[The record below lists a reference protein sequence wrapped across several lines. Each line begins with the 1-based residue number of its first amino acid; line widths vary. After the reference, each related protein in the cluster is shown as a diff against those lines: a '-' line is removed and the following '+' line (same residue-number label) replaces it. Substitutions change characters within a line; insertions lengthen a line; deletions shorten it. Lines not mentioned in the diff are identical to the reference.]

1 MQLIFFKLKYNI
13 FIYTGETRNSTS
25 EFERDEDTSQTASQA
40 KDSTL
45 QTNNA
50 GTIHNDSNISAEKE
64 PGLVQINDV
73 TDNNDDPQLS
83 VISSKDTNI
92 KKSSSQADF
101 SDNTTTNGKL
111 GVTSSTIEHK
121 TEPSKHKKANTES
134 IPSADT
140 NCVVVTTYNQ
150 KSSTGQGS
158 VLPEGEAALT
168 SQQSNTISKSTSAQ
182 STSAQSINATSNIAM
197 EKIND
202 TTLREDSAIQSRSN
216 IALNNTGLKEISK
229 SSSQPVHGLHKE
241 QCNTVASESESHITQ
256 SKILQSEGKTMML
269 RGMTENI
276 LGSRSQEK
284 RAPLLAVVKP
294 SSTRTLTKNITQQSL
309 EDSQSGTSAHQSTLS
324 NIFTSENA
332 KTHTDLTNVS
342 MSQNLNN
349 VGEPYSQ
356 VLSSSQAYHQA
367 PSQICTHALTA
378 TQARPSHFTNFNTQ
392 LLKETPKK
400 EDQHSEHTSSINE
413 GLAKNTDQGILDQK
427 MSQSATEARVLRS
440 RVTKTPD
447 NKQPFSS
454 KNPSTKMPV
463 MDQSIK
469 SPLRSN
475 QSPLRSN
482 QSQKERKQESK
493 STNDEFFFSDG
504 EDESIPQVIGSQ
516 VDRIEMFLK
525 NERLRL
531 SKKRKTTDE

>member
-1 MQLIFFKLKYNI
+1 
-13 FIYTGETRNSTS
+13 
-25 EFERDEDTSQTASQA
+25 
-40 KDSTL
+40 
-45 QTNNA
+45 
-50 GTIHNDSNISAEKE
+50 
-64 PGLVQINDV
+64 
-73 TDNNDDPQLS
+73 
-83 VISSKDTNI
+83 
-92 KKSSSQADF
+92 
-101 SDNTTTNGKL
+101 
-111 GVTSSTIEHK
+111 
-121 TEPSKHKKANTES
+121 
-134 IPSADT
+134 
-140 NCVVVTTYNQ
+140 
-150 KSSTGQGS
+150 
-158 VLPEGEAALT
+158 
-168 SQQSNTISKSTSAQ
+168 
-182 STSAQSINATSNIAM
+182 M

-202 TTLREDSAIQSRSN
+202 TTLRGDSAIQSRSN
-216 IALNNTGLKEISK
+216 TALNNTGLKEINK
-229 SSSQPVHGLHKE
+229 SSSRPVHGLHKE
-241 QCNTVASESESHITQ
+241 QCNTVASESESHLTQ

-276 LGSRSQEK
+276 LGRRSQEK

-294 SSTRTLTKNITQQSL
+294 SSTRTLTKNILQQSL
-309 EDSQSGTSAHQSTLS
+309 EDSQPGTSAHQSTPS
-324 NIFTSENA
+324 NIFTSEDAN
-332 KTHTDLTNVS
+332 THTDMTNVS
-342 MSQNLNN
+342 MSQNSNN

-367 PSQICTHALTA
+367 PSQICTHALTM

-440 RVTKTPD
+440 RVAKIPD

-463 MDQSIK
+463 MDKSIK
-469 SPLRSN
+469 
-475 QSPLRSN
+475 SPLRSN

-493 STNDEFFFSDG
+493 STNDEFCFSDG
-504 EDESIPQVIGSQ
+504 EDESIPQVTGSQ

-531 SKKRKTTDE
+531 SKKRKVTDE